1 MKKKNFIVKDEKQ
14 RYGIR
19 KIAGRAASVLLGTTL
34 LGIMTYTKPVVVHAD
49 TTQATEQNNDQ
60 QDKTK
65 QGAAQGAAASTSKHD
80 TTQATEQN
88 ND

>member
-49 TTQATEQNNDQ
+49 TTQATEQNND
-60 QDKTK
+60 
-65 QGAAQGAAASTSKHD
+65 
-80 TTQATEQN
+80 
-88 ND
+88 